1 VQPTATRLAASFIS
15 MMHEHGQFRFVVYIY
30 IYMHICIYAYMHI
43 YVSDG
48 FQDNIA
54 CTQATIDGLNL
65 REKEGERE
73 EKRRER

>member
-1 VQPTATRLAASFIS
+1 MNMASLGLLS
-15 MMHEHGQFRFVVYIY
+15 

-48 FQDNIA
+48 FQDNIG

>member
-1 VQPTATRLAASFIS
+1 
-15 MMHEHGQFRFVVYIY
+15 
-30 IYMHICIYAYMHI
+30 MHI

-54 CTQATIDGLNL
+54 CTQATIDGLSL
-65 REKEGERE
+65 REQEGERE